1 MISNSQHALTTYC
14 VLKKSQSLYIL
25 KKPGSVLN
33 RTRHLAYAKSSLND
47 AYMQTDLW
55 WHVEAGIKRRY
66 MKQRDTKYD
75 LKCLRTIW

>member
-1 MISNSQHALTTYC
+1 MLRVLGKTISTIKSLRPKEAESMISNSQHALTTYC

-47 AYMQTDLW
+47 AYM
-55 WHVEAGIKRRY
+55 
-66 MKQRDTKYD
+66 
-75 LKCLRTIW
+75 